1 MTPTITNR
9 TSPHTLSGTP
19 PRLYQNQLSLR
30 NQIGR
35 ALWGIV
41 WLTLFYPTPVFCF
54 GWRRMLLRLFGG
66 EIASTALVYP
76 STRIWAPWNLTMEA
90 NACLGR
96 EVDCYSVASIRIGCN
111 ATVSQRTFLC
121 TASHDIRVPGNPL
134 MTGPIVIEQGAFVFA
149 EAFVGM
155 DVTIGQE
162 AVVAAR
168 AVVVK
173 DVMASTIVAGN
184 PARVIGER
192 FIANADS
199 RTEGDKGDL
208 LT

>member
-1 MTPTITNR
+1 
-9 TSPHTLSGTP
+9 
-19 PRLYQNQLSLR
+19 
-30 NQIGR
+30 
-35 ALWGIV
+35 
-41 WLTLFYPTPVFCF
+41 
-54 GWRRMLLRLFGG
+54 
-66 EIASTALVYP
+66 
-76 STRIWAPWNLTMEA
+76 
-90 NACLGR
+90 
-96 EVDCYSVASIRIGCN
+96 
-111 ATVSQRTFLC
+111 
-121 TASHDIRVPGNPL
+121 